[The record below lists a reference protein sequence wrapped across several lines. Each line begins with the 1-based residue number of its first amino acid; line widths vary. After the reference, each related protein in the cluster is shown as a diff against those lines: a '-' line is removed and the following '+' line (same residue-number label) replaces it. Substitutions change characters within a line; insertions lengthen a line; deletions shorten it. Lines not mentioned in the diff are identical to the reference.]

1 MKAVY
6 ITKQGEL
13 DVLTYGEIP
22 YPEINPNEIIVKI
35 KACALN
41 RLDIYTRSGARGT
54 KRNFESPH
62 ILGSDIAGEV
72 VTVGALVNSVKV
84 GARVVLNPRVT
95 CGECRFCL
103 AGMDEFCQ
111 SSKMLGSTMNG
122 GYAEYI
128 KVPGTNAI
136 ILPPNI
142 SFEEAA
148 AMPTVFMP
156 SWAMIVRKAQ
166 LKPMETVLVLSA
178 SSGVGTAAI
187 QVAKNYIGAKVITTT
202 STQEKAQKAKELGA
216 DEVIIYPIDD
226 MTQEI
231 KKLTNNYGI
240 DVVIDHVGSDFWDGA
255 FNALATGGR
264 YGICGVSTG
273 YKSQLHMGKLFTKQL
288 TVFGVFM
295 GRKEDLRT
303 VIKMAERKIIN
314 SVIHKTFSFKDVAEA
329 HRLMESQQFFG
340 KLVLKM

>member
-6 ITKQGEL
+6 ITEQGEL
-13 DVLTYGEIP
+13 DVLTYGDIP
-22 YPEINPNEIIVKI
+22 YPKINPNEIIVQV

-41 RLDIYTRSGARGT
+41 RLDIYTRSGLRGT
-54 KRNFESPH
+54 RRDFESPH

-72 VTVGALVNSVKV
+72 IEVGSLVNSVEV
-84 GARVVLNPRVT
+84 GSRVVLNPRVT
-95 CGECRFCL
+95 CAQCRFCL
-103 AGMDEFCQ
+103 SGMDEFCRL
-111 SSKMLGSTMNG
+111 SKMIGSSING
-122 GYAEYI
+122 GYAEYV

-136 ILPPNI
+136 ILPDNI
-142 SFEEAA
+142 TFEEAA

-202 STQEKAQKAKELGA
+202 STPEKAQKAKDLGA
-216 DEVIIYPIDD
+216 DEVIIYPVDN
-226 MTQEI
+226 MTQQI
-231 KKLTNNYGI
+231 KRLTNNYGV
-240 DVVIDHVGSDFWDGA
+240 DVVIDHVGSNFWDGA
-255 FNALATGGR
+255 FNALAPGGR
-264 YGICGVSTG
+264 YGVCGVSTG

-295 GRKEDLRT
+295 GRKEDLRQI
-303 VIKMAERKIIN
+303 IKMAERKIIK
-314 SVIHKTFSFKDVAEA
+314 SVIHKTFPFKEA
-329 HRLMESQQFFG
+329 AMAHNLMESQHFFG
-340 KLVLKM
+340 KIVLTI